1 MAFQIADTSSVD
13 TRARLGDDVVVGPY
27 CVIGPSVQIGAGT
40 RLISHVA
47 INGQTILGARNV
59 IHPFVVLGTDP
70 AGQPVPGE
78 HGRLEVG
85 DENLIC
91 EHVSIAAAH
100 GPGEGWTRLGCRNVL
115 MPGVQIGPGTTLDD
129 RIIVGNNTVIAEE
142 VRVGPFVMISVGAM
156 VQRRVT
162 LGSSS
167 CLGPRTKVQHDVP
180 PFFLVDGEP
189 ARGSGGPPCRPEAPR
204 RKQVGSEGPA

>member
-156 VQRRVT
+156 VHAGSLWAQAVAWALGRRFNT
-162 LGSSS
+162 
-167 CLGPRTKVQHDVP
+167 TFP
-180 PFFLVDGEP
+180 PFLVDGEP
-189 ARGSGGPPCRPEAPR
+189 ARVRGVHLAGLKRG
-204 RKQVGSEGPA
+204 Q